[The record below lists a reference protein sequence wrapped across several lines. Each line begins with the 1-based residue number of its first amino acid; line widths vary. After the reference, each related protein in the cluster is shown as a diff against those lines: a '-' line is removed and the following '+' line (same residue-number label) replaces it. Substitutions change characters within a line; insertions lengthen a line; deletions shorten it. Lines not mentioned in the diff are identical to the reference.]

1 MMLLGDV
8 GQIQE
13 LRERA
18 RDRKRRVDRHAA
30 ERAGQALEILAF
42 AGAGALGERA
52 HAFHGQEQFFA
63 LARLERVAQEFAEQA
78 HVIAEWLV
86 NIGSHGRRRGRGHA
100 RITSKPSAH
109 HHLLYSVRV
118 NAPGLNAWEEADA

>member
-1 MMLLGDV
+1 MLLGDV
-8 GQIQE
+8 GEVQE

-30 ERAGQALEILAF
+30 ERARQALEVLAL

-52 HAFHGQEQFFA
+52 HAFHGEEQLLAF
-63 LARLERVAQEFAEQA
+63 ARLERIAQQFAEQP

-86 NIGSHGRRRGRGHA
+86 NIGSHGRRRRRGHA
-100 RITSKPSAH
+100 
-109 HHLLYSVRV
+109 
-118 NAPGLNAWEEADA
+118 